1 MKKKNEKRMKICVLI
16 FISELNILLKRNE
29 SVRREEKIINLQ
41 SININ

>member
-1 MKKKNEKRMKICVLI
+1 MKICVLI
-16 FISELNILLKRNE
+16 FISESNILLKRNE